1 VAPLSAQRLLKL
13 ATNCSQGA
21 AVSSRLELYPQKM
34 AAQRAIRIAMG
45 SLIGPRVLTEAQV
58 RERILGRYPEAEDL
72 PPRPAL
78 DGMLT
83 EAGSD
88 LVWRQDG
95 ADGPGYYPSHKG
107 FGPSA
112 GTTTFLHRTG
122 TFADDKNEVTEEEA
136 AARQFEEKLNHAVK
150 AGGFLALT
158 VAPRLTRHAEAALQ
172 RILSGTDFQSISLDQ
187 LILQSLK
194 EEAALRKVD
203 WAKVIEADIAGPG
216 SRDWINVIRL
226 ASFAKARIK
235 GKLTAEH
242 KSMLL
247 LHPGLLARLDLMD
260 LVSDLQN
267 VAGSATGIPSV
278 WMLAPMAGQGLP
290 TLDGVAIPV
299 ITQAQW
305 ARIPSSWISATATLG
320 R

>member
-1 VAPLSAQRLLKL
+1 MIESDDATTGGVSLPTPQQAIEALEGVARPHTVAPLSAQRLLKL
-13 ATNCSQGA
+13 ATNCSQRA

-122 TFADDKNEVTEEEA
+122 TFADDKNEVTEEEVSVGDMVLHLRTLLGQSKRDKPLFILQVMEQQRTRRA
-136 AARQFEEKLNHAVK
+136 MICI
-150 AGGFLALT
+150 FLAVLEM
-158 VAPRLTRHAEAALQ
+158 VKMQAVE
-172 RILSGTDFQSISLDQ
+172 
-187 LILQSLK
+187 ILQKDLFGEIALAKGERFSDDLTQPVTDL
-194 EEAALRKVD
+194 EEEYK
-203 WAKVIEADIAGPG
+203 
-216 SRDWINVIRL
+216 
-226 ASFAKARIK
+226 
-235 GKLTAEH
+235 
-242 KSMLL
+242 
-247 LHPGLLARLDLMD
+247 
-260 LVSDLQN
+260 
-267 VAGSATGIPSV
+267 
-278 WMLAPMAGQGLP
+278 
-290 TLDGVAIPV
+290 
-299 ITQAQW
+299 
-305 ARIPSSWISATATLG
+305 
-320 R
+320 